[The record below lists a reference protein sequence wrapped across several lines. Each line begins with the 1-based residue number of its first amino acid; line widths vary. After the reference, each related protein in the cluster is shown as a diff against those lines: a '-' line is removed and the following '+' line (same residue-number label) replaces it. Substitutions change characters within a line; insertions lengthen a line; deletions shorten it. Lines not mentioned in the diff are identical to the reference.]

1 MKTTSSWGWW
11 PRLMTMADLI
21 VVGCLPW
28 PGLRPGFSSLF
39 STLVAP
45 VLERVTFDGQASVA
59 MLPLAEDHLRRTG
72 EPIVADSALI
82 LRLTE
87 YSGQMQVEVSLRR
100 DVYLP
105 LVLFGAMALVAPIPW
120 RRRLATL
127 GAGYA
132 LIVLTAIGSLLL
144 LLGNIFSGRLPLAP
158 QLSEVYVVSDAWGA
172 IFQFLHERWLTP
184 PGNRVIAPLLLGV
197 LAWTI
202 HIDHWWPKLSLP
214 ARRAERA

>member
-1 MKTTSSWGWW
+1 MKAKPSWGWW
-11 PRLMTMADLI
+11 PRLMTMAALI

-28 PGLRPGFSSLF
+28 PGLRHGFSSLF
-39 STLVAP
+39 AALVAP
-45 VLERVTFDGQASVA
+45 LLEQVTFEGQASVSI
-59 MLPLAEDHLRRTG
+59 LPLAEDHLHRTS

-82 LRLTE
+82 LKLTE
-87 YSGQMQVEVSLRR
+87 YAGQMQVEVSLRR

-127 GAGYA
+127 GAGFA
-132 LIVLTAIGSLLL
+132 LIALAAIGSLLL

-158 QLSEVYVVSDAWGA
+158 QLSDVYVVSDTWGA
-172 IFQFLHERWLTP
+172 ILQFLHERWLTP

-202 HIDHWWPKLSLP
+202 HLDHWWPKLRLP
-214 ARRAERA
+214 VRAERT